1 MQFLDHGVG
10 YSKRWCIWRRGG
22 EESFNPAVPSTP
34 GATARTHA
42 AHRRRHCDRDEQ
54 GRIRSTTPPQM
65 AAALCATINLNRGAF
80 GHQPRYEDEVEVLAD
95 GYRLLT
101 GQEPPDGYA
110 EATARPPDP
119 HARSAPRAPASAN
132 APPAS
137 ARHQLADIPLY
148 GAGLARPKRRRTPDA
163 RAAPAQNARGAAHDT
178 PNGSGAAPPTA
189 SCTPPVTPPPSS
201 EGGDTR

>member
-1 MQFLDHGVG
+1 MGFDEDQMEGDWTREGEQPRLYWFTGKLASAETLSIDVPMLPGLVYVVAVDLDNNVD
-10 YSKRWCIWRRGG
+10 
-22 EESFNPAVPSTP
+22 V
-34 GATARTHA
+34 
-42 AHRRRHCDRDEQ
+42 
-54 GRIRSTTPPQM
+54 
-65 AAALCATINLNRGAF
+65 NRGDLVSA
-80 GHQPRYEDEVEVLAD
+80 PLRYEDEVEVLAD

-189 SCTPPVTPPPSS
+189 SCAPPVTPPPSS